1 MDVKLRIVLPPESRA
16 PSVARAWLSGLG
28 SSVPDNIA
36 DDVRLLVTELVTNA
50 VKYAGLDDRERMR
63 LDIRCEPDRVEVML
77 RYEEHNG
84 FEASALVSPGDV
96 SGWGLFLVDRIAD
109 HWSIVQTNGVLEA
122 WFEVELPSRS
132 AA

>member
-1 MDVKLRIVLPPESRA
+1 
-16 PSVARAWLSGLG
+16 VARAWLSGLG
-28 SSVPDNIA
+28 SSVPDDVA